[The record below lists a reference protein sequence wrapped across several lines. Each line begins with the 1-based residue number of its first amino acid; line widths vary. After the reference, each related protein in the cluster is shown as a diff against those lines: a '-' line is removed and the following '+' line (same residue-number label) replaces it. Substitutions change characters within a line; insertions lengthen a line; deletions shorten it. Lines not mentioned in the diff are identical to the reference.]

1 MAVSSKPAKSAK
13 PAAKKSAAKPAAK
26 KTAVKATAKAP
37 AKKPAAKP
45 AVKRAAVKPP
55 VDTPA
60 KIPASTPGLRVMDLF
75 DAYAEEK
82 LPRDHG
88 YIISSF
94 FSSNSTYS
102 IYEIVSYSGVKEIL
116 FTETGLEFRTAGKKL
131 HILVEPASYASKHV
145 EPVSR
150 KDNER
155 IPKRYSELEKIS
167 DRKQNSIYVSK
178 EPNESYGSFVVLKPT
193 GDNFARVLYNLPDV
207 YETLRDLFAKSFNQ
221 EAGVPQ
227 ADAKTAAKLVSAI
240 VERTMSFKG
249 EYS

>member
-1 MAVSSKPAKSAK
+1 
-13 PAAKKSAAKPAAK
+13 
-26 KTAVKATAKAP
+26 
-37 AKKPAAKP
+37 
-45 AVKRAAVKPP
+45 
-55 VDTPA
+55 
-60 KIPASTPGLRVMDLF
+60 MDLF

-116 FTETGLEFRTAGKKL
+116 LTETGLEFRTAGKKL

-150 KDNER
+150 KDDER
-155 IPKRYSELEKIS
+155 IPKRYSELEKIT
-167 DRKQNSIYVSK
+167 DRKQNSIYVAK
-178 EPNESYGSFVVLKPT
+178 EPNETYGSFVVLKPS

-207 YETLRDLFAKSFNQ
+207 YETLHGLFEKSFNQ
-221 EAGVPQ
+221 EAGIPQ

-240 VERTMSFKG
+240 VKKTMAFRG